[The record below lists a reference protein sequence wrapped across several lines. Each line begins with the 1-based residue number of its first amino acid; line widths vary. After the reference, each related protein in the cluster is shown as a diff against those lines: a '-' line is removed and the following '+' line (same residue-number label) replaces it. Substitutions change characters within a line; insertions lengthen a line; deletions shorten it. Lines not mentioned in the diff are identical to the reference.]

1 MLPAMG
7 NSAPLEP
14 RVSIAIMHHPAR
26 PEVLARLEAD
36 LEAMGAEYEVV
47 VDPEP
52 YGPTSPWRTA
62 REAWRRTPT
71 DCTHRLVLQDDAL
84 ICDEFPYGVHL
95 ALSAQPD
102 WPVSFFVNFLGYQCA
117 RAQLDACERCD
128 AWAWLPLN
136 SWYPTVATALPRDM
150 ALSLAAFD
158 APRRQIADD
167 AVLAQWANARKVR
180 VLQTV
185 PSLVQHDEDAISTI
199 AGHVSRARNRG
210 AACFIGDYAPDEVP
224 WHRGPR

>member
-7 NSAPLEP
+7 LTEL
-14 RVSIAIMHHPAR
+14 RVSYAIMHHPAR

-36 LEAMGAEYEVV
+36 LTAMGATYEVV
-47 VDPEP
+47 EDPEP
-52 YGPTSPWRTA
+52 YQATNPWRCA
-62 REAWRRTPT
+62 REAWRRTPD

-84 ICDEFPYGVHL
+84 VCDDFPYGVQL
-95 ALSAQPD
+95 ALEAQPD
-102 WPVSFFVNFLGYQCA
+102 WPVSFFVNFLGFQCA
-117 RAQLDACERCD
+117 RAQLDACGRCD

-150 ALSLAAFD
+150 ALDLAAYETKT
-158 APRRQIADD
+158 IADD
-167 AVLAQWANARKVR
+167 AALAQWANSRRIR

-199 AGHVSRARNRG
+199 AGHKTRTRNRG
-210 AACFIGDYAPDEVP
+210 AACFIGDWTPDLVP
-224 WHRGPR
+224 WERGPR